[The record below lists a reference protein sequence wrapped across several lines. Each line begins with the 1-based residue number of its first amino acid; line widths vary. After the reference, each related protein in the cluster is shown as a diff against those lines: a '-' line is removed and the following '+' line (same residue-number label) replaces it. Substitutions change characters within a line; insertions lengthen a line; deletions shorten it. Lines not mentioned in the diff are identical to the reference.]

1 MDAVGNP
8 EDFAA
13 AGDELKGAI
22 AMCNRGE
29 INFAAKGN
37 NAVAAGAIGTIV
49 VNNAAG
55 TINMSTD
62 GYTGTAPYVSLLMS
76 DGQIIKAN
84 AEKKEANGVTYYVG
98 KLTVGAQARRER
110 SDR

>member
-1 MDAVGNP
+1 
-8 EDFAA
+8 
-13 AGDELKGAI
+13 
-22 AMCNRGE
+22 MCNRGE
-29 INFAAKGN
+29 INFTAKGN
-37 NAVAAGAIGTIV
+37 NAVAAGAIGTVV

-62 GYTGTAPYVSLLMS
+62 GYTGTAPYVSLTLA

-98 KLTVGAQARRER
+98 KLTVGAKPGVNVQTADYYTM
-110 SDR
+110 SDFSYGGVPG

>member
-1 MDAVGNP
+1 MWTPSAIA

-29 INFAAKGN
+29 INFTAKGN

-49 VNNAAG
+49 GQQRGGHHQYVHL
-55 TINMSTD
+55 T
-62 GYTGTAPYVSLLMS
+62 GYTEHRSLRLPA
-76 DGQIIKAN
+76 D
-84 AEKKEANGVTYYVG
+84 V
-98 KLTVGAQARRER
+98 
-110 SDR
+110 